1 MRSRTVLLLYLVL
14 FLTAGALTSLSAQ
27 QYQLKT
33 EIQIGGEGGWDFLVA
48 DASTRRVY
56 VPHGMKVFVIDADKN
71 TLVQEITDT
80 ANAGGIAVA
89 AEVGRIYTRH
99 GGQQS
104 NLGIIDI
111 KTGQTISKVDTDPGA
126 DYIMYEPGQK
136 EVWSFNGRGKSANVI
151 AAATGKVVATIPL
164 DGTPEEAAADS
175 KANRIYLNIVDKATV
190 VALDAKAHRVVST
203 WSIAPGSDATGMAI
217 DVEHHRLFIG
227 CRNKLMVM
235 MDSTNGKVIAT
246 VPIGE
251 GVDATYY
258 DPVTRFAISSSGG
271 TPQNP
276 AMPGVLTIAKEE
288 APDKLTIVQTIK
300 TPDGART
307 MALDYKTHN
316 IYLPHLKYEPRPEGS
331 KDRPKIIPNTFAVEV
346 YTMR

>member
-1 MRSRTVLLLYLVL
+1 MLPLTVLIAGG
-14 FLTAGALTSLSAQ
+14 LTVASAQ

-33 EIQIGGEGGWDFLVA
+33 EIKIGGEGGWDFLVA
-48 DASTRRVY
+48 DSSTRRVY
-56 VPHGMKVFVIDADKN
+56 VPHGTKVYVIDSDKN
-71 TLVQEITDT
+71 TLVQEIMDT
-80 ANAGGIAVA
+80 ANAGGIAIA
-89 AEVGRIYTRH
+89 ADVGRVYTRH

-104 NLGIIDI
+104 NLGIIDL
-111 KTGQTISKVDTDPGA
+111 KTGRTISKVDTDPGA

-136 EVWSFNGRGKSANVI
+136 EVWSFNGRGKSATVI
-151 AAATGKVVATIPL
+151 AAASGKVVATVPL

-190 VALDAKAHRVVST
+190 VVLDTKEHKVVST
-203 WSIAPGSDATGMAI
+203 WPIAPGSDATGMAI

-235 MDSTNGKVIAT
+235 MDSTSGKVIGT

-251 GVDATYY
+251 GVDATYF
-258 DPVTRFAISSSGG
+258 DPATQLAISSSGG

-276 AMPGVLTIAKEE
+276 ALPGVLTIAKEGS
-288 APDKLTIVQTIK
+288 PDKLTVVQSIK

-316 IYLPHLKYEPRPEGS
+316 IYLPHVKYEPLPAGS
-331 KDRPKIIPNTFAVEV
+331 KERAKMIPDTFAVQV
-346 YTMR
+346 YGIK